1 MPVDMVETCPEPLAV
16 GVPVRFGRF
25 RATPSSRDAA
35 GARGPGST
43 LVEGFG
49 PVPDD
54 HPKDA
59 FFTSPLRVTD
69 LTGDTEDH
77 PDGMRAA
84 FVATVRDAEGRRCPE
99 IAVHA
104 RITGPHRLAT
114 GMGHTSMMGT
124 VTFRMAGPVGTY
136 TCQVEDVAGGAL
148 GLDLEASTLTATVDA
163 RPEPT

>member
-1 MPVDMVETCPEPLAV
+1 MVEVRPEFLVV
-16 GVPVRFGRF
+16 GVPVKFGRF
-25 RATPSSRDAA
+25 RAVASSDGAA
-35 GARGPGST
+35 TRGPGST

-69 LTGDTEDH
+69 LVADHEDH
-77 PDGMRAA
+77 DDGMRAT

-99 IAVHA
+99 VAVHA
-104 RITGPHRLAT
+104 RIAGPHRRAT

-124 VTFRMAGPVGTY
+124 VTFRMSGPVGTY
-136 TCQVEDVAGGAL
+136 ACHVEDVAGGAL
-148 GLDLEASTLTATVDA
+148 GLDLEASTLTATV
-163 RPEPT
+163 TG